1 MAHFDD
7 RRDMCGV
14 CGATSDNNISAEE
27 VQKEETTETPG
38 DAERSRDA
46 PTEREQLEYV
56 GVGTEEDISA

>member
-1 MAHFDD
+1 
-7 RRDMCGV
+7 MCGV